1 MIDYIFYRIYK
12 GQVKSKNPPLMGTML
27 FFCIVLLPFF
37 SPFVSLTIYLFAME
51 GLCSDIFF
59 WSCYMI
65 LFIIIYI
72 RFFYKKKY
80 LKIISKY
87 QQIDKYKFIPLFF
100 IELLYFISILF
111 AIFGLKLVN
120 MIVEKYSLNGKLLLF
135 IKNVLTV

>member
-1 MIDYIFYRIYK
+1 MIDYIFFRIYK
-12 GQVKSKNPPLMGTML
+12 GQVKSKNPTLMGTMV
-27 FFCIVLLPFF
+27 FFCILLLPIF

-51 GLCSDIFF
+51 GFCSDIFF
-59 WSCYMI
+59 WSCYII

-87 QQIDKYKFIPLFF
+87 EKFDKYKFIPLFF

-120 MIVEKYSLNGKLLLF
+120 IVVERFSLKGKLLLF
-135 IKNVLTV
+135 IKNSLTI